1 MLIIFGQERFMK
13 FAKIICVVIM
23 LAVILFYVLPKL
35 ISHLLWIDPHDNNI
49 HFNNYQAPLRV
60 ENILAF
66 HNFKFKN

>member
-13 FAKIICVVIM
+13 FVKIICVLII
-23 LAVILFYVLPKL
+23 LAVMLFYVLPKL
-35 ISHLLWIDPHDNNI
+35 ISHLLWIDPRDNNI

-66 HNFKFKN
+66 HNLKFKM

>member
-66 HNFKFKN
+66 HNFKSKN

>member
-13 FAKIICVVIM
+13 VAKIICVVIM